1 LNVLTPGRLA
11 IAITGLLLAA
21 CNSTESSGPS
31 AAASSTPSATA
42 SATSNRVTVSNAMI
56 GAADTRAFLLFKLPA
71 DARLRGIS
79 WDGAINGLFS
89 TSGSFGLWSGQSP
102 DGRYVIIDGQ
112 LYDRHGQPLG
122 PLPWPGKGEVPTWSA
137 DGKLI
142 CDAVPTASS
151 SGSPMRLQVANPGKA
166 ARTVATG
173 FTIYSDN
180 ASYPVLACDPS
191 HDRAIVAFSPQGV
204 APAHLWVLRLS
215 TGAVTRSLD
224 TRGWATVSSD
234 GSMLALSSANA
245 TGTWRT
251 VIERIDDG
259 SVLGTS
265 DDFAGHGFSADGALL
280 VGTSG
285 AGTTVLQNWRTGRR
299 LWQSSN
305 GPYGGYRAEPSGSH
319 MAIGL
324 GFVGGSSQADV
335 YIVAS
340 DGSSV
345 LLPEQ
350 VQVALEY

>member
-1 LNVLTPGRLA
+1 
-11 IAITGLLLAA
+11 
-21 CNSTESSGPS
+21 
-31 AAASSTPSATA
+31 
-42 SATSNRVTVSNAMI
+42 MI
-56 GAADTRAFLLFKLPA
+56 GAADTQAFLLFKLPA

-79 WDGAINGLFS
+79 WDGATNGLFS
-89 TSGSFGLWSGQSP
+89 TSGSFGRWSGQSP

-112 LYDRHGQPLG
+112 LYDRQGQPLG
-122 PLPWPGKGEVPTWSA
+122 SLPWPGKGAVPAWSA
-137 DGKLI
+137 DGKLM
-142 CDAVPTASS
+142 CEAVPTASI

-191 HDRAIVAFSPQGV
+191 HDRAVVAFSPQGV

-224 TRGWATVSSD
+224 TRGWATASGD
-234 GSMLALSSANA
+234 GSMLALSSASA

-251 VIERIDDG
+251 VIQRIHDS
-259 SVLGTS
+259 SVLGAI

-285 AGTTVLQNWRTGRR
+285 TGTTVLQNWRTGRR

-324 GFVGGSSQADV
+324 GFVGGSNQADV